1 LFFSTNFENILKFS
15 KRDVNRLNYCK
26 FENLNPK
33 IFLQSGLIQKDKY
46 QAIRMN
52 PSGKNTIEMRIFR
65 GTLYYPRFLATLQ
78 FCDAISH
85 YIKEIGVNSV
95 INKKSWD
102 LFIDWCRQKNNY
114 IHFLKYISNL
124 ETTTNLEI

>member
-1 LFFSTNFENILKFS
+1 
-15 KRDVNRLNYCK
+15 
-26 FENLNPK
+26 
-33 IFLQSGLIQKDKY
+33 
-46 QAIRMN
+46 
-52 PSGKNTIEMRIFR
+52 
-65 GTLYYPRFLATLQ
+65 LQ